1 MDHAAILA
9 SGKKVFK
16 LEMQALSSVYDRL
29 DMNFSQAVELIFK
42 STGKLIV
49 SGVGKSAV
57 IAQKIV
63 ATLNSTGTE
72 ASFLHAADAIH
83 GDLGIINESDILL
96 LLSKSGE
103 TPELKVLLPLLR
115 AMGNKLIAI
124 TGNTASYLANQSDI
138 VIDASVSQEACPNNL
153 APTSS
158 TTVQLVIGDA
168 LAISLLE
175 CRGFTAADFARIHP
189 GGALGKR
196 LYLRVGD
203 IFTRNEVPSVQPHDD
218 LNKVIV
224 EISSKRLGAT
234 AVIENNELIG
244 IITDG
249 DLRRMLMKNPNP
261 MAVKA
266 QDIMSPNPKHI
277 SANALLA
284 EALEMMRSYNITQLP
299 VVDDGKYQGVIHI
312 HDILKEGIF

>member
-16 LEMQALSSVYDRL
+16 LEMQALSSVYHRL

-138 VIDASVSQEACPNNL
+138 VIDAFVSQEACPNNL

-203 IFTRNEVPSVQPHDD
+203 IFTRNEVPSVQPHND

-261 MAVKA
+261 LAVKA